1 MYSIVDIEATGGNA
15 KIGRITEIAIY
26 CFDGEKITKEY
37 SSLVNPERPIPAY
50 VQKLTGINNKMAS
63 EAPVFKKIALEVLEL
78 LNNSILVGHNV
89 KADYSFLKSEM
100 LKADIQ
106 FQSERLCTL
115 ELSKHLIPQAPSHGL
130 DNICNHLNIE
140 VPNRHRAAGDALA
153 TVELFKQ
160 LIQLDK
166 ENLIKRLKRNA

>member
-26 CFDGEKITKEY
+26 CFDGEKVTGEY

-63 EAPVFKKIALEVLEL
+63 KAPIFRKIAPDVFKL
-78 LNNSILVGHNV
+78 LDNSIIVGHNV

-100 LKADIQ
+100 QKADIS
-106 FQSERLCTL
+106 FRSERLCTL
-115 ELSKHLIPQAPSHGL
+115 ELSKLLIPQAPSHGL
-130 DNICNHLNIE
+130 DNICNHLNIK

-153 TVELFKQ
+153 TVELFRQ
-160 LIQLDK
+160 LMQLDK